1 MQDALGADSTD
12 LNRSAQPSSN
22 DLVTDN
28 SLHSFPCI
36 SFTTSGSGDRATRIR
51 GTACPVARLRAPL
64 SRACLRGV
72 IRRKAGNEQIAI
84 AEI

>member
-28 SLHSFPCI
+28 GLHSFPCI
-36 SFTTSGSGDRATRIR
+36 SFVPFVQASARRADAPGGDCLPGIFLRRQSATQAVRRIM
-51 GTACPVARLRAPL
+51 VA
-64 SRACLRGV
+64 V
-72 IRRKAGNEQIAI
+72 I
-84 AEI
+84 